1 MCGIAGIM
9 TLAGK
14 SPDQTALEKMQRAL
28 GHRGPDGSGRW
39 FKDNVGLTQTRLAII
54 DLVTGDQPII
64 GPDGATALVANGEIY
79 NYIELR
85 AELAARTFRT
95 ASDCEP
101 PLHLYLRD
109 GPEFVR
115 HLRGMYALAI
125 HDPGRGR
132 LVLARDPFGI
142 KPLYY
147 AETADGFAF
156 ASEARA
162 LIAGGFARS
171 DGGASFDARVTP
183 VGVHS
188 HDDSPARPILDAPAR
203 DEALELQFTTGRR
216 TLFQGIFRVLPG
228 EVLVVEQGRI
238 VSRFIRPALPAGG
251 VGEARAERALMDL
264 DQLLNEAVELHQRA
278 DVPYGMFLSGGVD
291 SSVLLAMMARL
302 NPKPVIAFTAAFPG
316 TRAIDERAHARAV
329 AKAAGAEHVEVEF
342 DESDFWR
349 LLPRVMAAMDDFCA
363 DYAVLP
369 TFKLGQAARAAGL
382 KVILSGEGGDEIF
395 AGYGRYRSAMRP
407 RFLFGRPMR
416 LKGAL
421 HGLDILRAPAPN
433 WRDGIAQ
440 AEIESSRGGRTPLQ
454 AAQAADCADWLPNDL
469 LTKLDRCLM
478 AHGVEGRVPFLDP
491 RLAAFGFGLPDALK
505 VHHGRGK
512 WLLRRWLETALPEA
526 RPFAPKRGFTVP
538 VGEWIASRGRTL
550 GPLVARQPGV
560 LEACRPEAVERL
572 FASVAERG
580 GGAGLR
586 APSARSR
593 HAAAAW
599 HLLAFALWHRSHIL
613 GGAAVDDAAEALAS

>member
-1 MCGIAGIM
+1 M
-9 TLAGK
+9 TVAGK
-14 SPDQTALEKMQRAL
+14 SPDRTALEKMQRAL
-28 GHRGPDGSGRW
+28 GHRGPDGTGRW
-39 FKDNVGLTQTRLAII
+39 LKDNVGLVQTRLAII
-54 DLVTGDQPII
+54 DLVTGDQPIV

-85 AELAARTFRT
+85 NGLAARVFRT

-125 HDPGRGR
+125 HDSGPGR

-162 LIAGGFARS
+162 LIVGGL
-171 DGGASFDARVTP
+171 VKP
-183 VGVHS
+183 VLE
-188 HDDSPARPILDAPAR
+188 PAAR

-216 TLFQGIFRVLPG
+216 TLFKGISRVLPG
-228 EVLVVEQGRI
+228 EVLVVEQGR
-238 VSRFIRPALPAGG
+238 VASRFIRAALPAGG
-251 VGEARAERALMDL
+251 VGETGVGETKAEHALMDL
-264 DQLLNEAVELHQRA
+264 DRFLNEAVELHQRA

-316 TRAIDERAHARAV
+316 TLATDERAHARAV
-329 AKAAGAEHVEVEF
+329 AKAAGAEHIEVEF

-349 LLPRVMAAMDDFCA
+349 LLPQVMAAMDDFCA

-395 AGYGRYRSAMRP
+395 AGYGRYRGAMRP

-421 HGLDILRAPAPN
+421 HGLDILRAPAPD
-433 WRDGIAQ
+433 WRAGVAA
-440 AEIESSRGGRTPLQ
+440 AEIESARGGRTPLQ

-505 VHHGRGK
+505 VRHGLGK

-526 RPFAPKRGFTVP
+526 HPFARKRGFTVP
-538 VGEWIASRGRTL
+538 VGEWIARRGRTL
-550 GPLVARQPGV
+550 GPLVARQPGI
-560 LEACRPEAVERL
+560 LEACDPKAVERL

-586 APSARSR
+586 AAQAPRSR

-613 GGAAVDDAAEALAS
+613 GGAAADDVVQALT